1 MRRAIGFVTL
11 GILAILPVTASAG
24 NLDLRAGGFLPR
36 ADSNLFDDDAAL
48 YGRDGGRLERSDW
61 NGFTGGIGF
70 NSTLARNVELG
81 FSADV
86 YKKTLHT
93 SYNDFVA
100 DDGRE
105 IRQSLKLDI
114 VPVGVT
120 LRLIPT
126 GHRARLAPYVGVGAD
141 LFFYKYEEFGEF
153 IDFGDVSQ
161 PILQDSFQST
171 GVAPGFHV
179 EGGVRVPLGDDFS
192 LVGGL
197 RYQWA
202 KDDMGDDFR
211 GNRIDLSGTSATV
224 GINLHF

>member
-1 MRRAIGFVTL
+1 MRRPIGFVTL
-11 GILAILPVTASAG
+11 GILVILPVIASAG
-24 NLDLRAGGFLPR
+24 SLDLRAGGFLPR
-36 ADSNLFDDDAAL
+36 ADSDLFDDDSAL
-48 YGRDGGRLERSDW
+48 YGHDGQHLERSDW

-70 NSTLARNVELG
+70 NSTIGRYAELG
-81 FSADV
+81 FSADI
-86 YKKTLHT
+86 YEKTLHT

-105 IRQSLKLDI
+105 IRQSLKVDI

-126 GHRARLAPYVGVGAD
+126 GRGRLAPYVGVGAD
-141 LFFYKYEEFGEF
+141 LFFYNYEEFGEF
-153 IDFGDVSQ
+153 VDFDDVTR

-202 KDDMGDDFR
+202 DDDMGDDFR
-211 GNRIDLSGTSATV
+211 GNRIDLSGTTATV